1 MKLILEVQDFVYSEI
16 LDAALYYENKQE
28 GLGQKLYSN
37 FENTL
42 FETEKRPLTFQ
53 KTRNNY
59 RHALLSRFP
68 YLIIFRIYENKILV
82 FKLIHSKKHPSKR
95 YK

>member
-1 MKLILEVQDFVYSEI
+1 MKLILQVLESVYSEI
-16 LDAALYYENKQE
+16 LEAALYYENKQE
-28 GLGQKLYSN
+28 GLGQKLYDN
-37 FENTL
+37 FENIL
-42 FETEKRPLTFQ
+42 LEIEKRPLTFQ

-68 YLIIFRIYENKILV
+68 YLVIFHIYENKILV